1 MPYFKTKDGCS
12 IYYET
17 QGFESSKPVVAFLNG
32 TLQSTVYWKT
42 HGMALKDRFR
52 VLMYDARAQGKSDL
66 GEGKLS
72 LEGHTEDFSGLL
84 KHLRVEKAHLIG
96 LSHGAKVAFACA
108 VYLPECVDRLVLCSV
123 GARQTCRARLI
134 LKSWLEILMRSD
146 LETLAWVS
154 LPVAFGENFL
164 HQNQKILDNIV
175 KAMVRRNKKQ
185 SLIAH
190 LEAMTGYPLLS
201 QIAQNVH
208 GPVLVLSGSDDLL
221 VKESDAGQLAMI
233 CNGRHDHFTGVGH
246 SIPAEA
252 PEVFNKTIL
261 QFLDRT

>member
-17 QGFESSKPVVAFLNG
+17 QAFESSKPVVVFLNG
-32 TLQSTVYWKT
+32 TMQNTVYWKT
-42 HGMALKDRFR
+42 HGMVFKDRFR

-66 GEGKLS
+66 GQGKLS
-72 LEGHTEDFSGLL
+72 LEGHTEDFSELL

-96 LSHGAKVAFACA
+96 LSHGANVALAYA
-108 VYLPECVDRLVLCSV
+108 AHSPECVDRLVLCSFS
-123 GARQTCRARLI
+123 ARQTFRTRLI
-134 LKSWLEILMRSD
+134 LKSWLKILKRSD

-164 HQNQKILDNIV
+164 NQKQKILDNIV
-175 KAMVRRNKKQ
+175 KAMVRRNREQ
-185 SLIAH
+185 ALIAH
-190 LEAMTGYPLLS
+190 FEAMTGYPSLF

-208 GPVLVLSGSDDLL
+208 RPVLVLSGSDDLL
-221 VKESDAGQLAMI
+221 VTESDAKQLAMI
-233 CNGRHDHFTGVGH
+233 CDGRHDHLTGIGH

-252 PEVFNKTIL
+252 PEVFNKTVL
-261 QFLDRT
+261 EFLDRI

>member
-1 MPYFKTKDGCS
+1 MPYFETKNGCS

-32 TLQSTVYWKT
+32 TLQSTVYWKP
-42 HGMALKDRFR
+42 HAMAFKDRFR

-66 GEGKLS
+66 GKGELS
-72 LEGHTEDFSGLL
+72 LEGHTEDFSELL
-84 KHLRVEKAHLIG
+84 NHLRVEKTHLIG
-96 LSHGAKVAFACA
+96 LSHGAKVALACA
-108 VYLPECVDRLVLCSV
+108 VYSPECVDRLVLCSV

-134 LKSWLEILMRSD
+134 LKSWLEILKHSD

-154 LPVAFGENFL
+154 LPVAFGEKFL
-164 HQNQKILDNIV
+164 NQKEKILDNIV
-175 KAMVRRNKKQ
+175 HAMVKRNRKQ

-190 LEAMTGYPLLS
+190 LEAMTGYPSLS

-221 VKESDAGQLAMI
+221 VKESDAGELAMI
-233 CNGRHDHFTGVGH
+233 CNGRHNHFTGTGH

-252 PEVFNKTIL
+252 PELFTKTLL

>member
-1 MPYFKTKDGCS
+1 MPYFKTNDGCS

-17 QGFESSKPVVAFLNG
+17 QAFEPSKPVVAFLNG
-32 TLQSTVYWKT
+32 TMQNTVYWRT
-42 HGMALKDRFR
+42 HCMAFKDRFR

-72 LEGHTEDFSGLL
+72 LEGHTEDFSALL

-96 LSHGAKVAFACA
+96 LSHGANVALAYA
-108 VYLPECVDRLVLCSV
+108 AHSPECVDRLVLCSV
-123 GARQTCRARLI
+123 SARQTCRARLI
-134 LKSWLEILMRSD
+134 LKSWLKILKCSD

-164 HQNQKILDNIV
+164 NQKQKILDNIV
-175 KAMVRRNKKQ
+175 KAMVRRNRKQ
-185 SLIAH
+185 ALIAH
-190 LEAMTGYPLLS
+190 LEAITVYPSLS

-208 GPVLVLSGSDDLL
+208 RPVLVVSGSDDLL
-221 VKESDAGQLAMI
+221 VTESDAKELAMV
-233 CNGRHDHFTGVGH
+233 CGGRHNHLTGIGH

-252 PEVFNKTIL
+252 PEVFNKTVL